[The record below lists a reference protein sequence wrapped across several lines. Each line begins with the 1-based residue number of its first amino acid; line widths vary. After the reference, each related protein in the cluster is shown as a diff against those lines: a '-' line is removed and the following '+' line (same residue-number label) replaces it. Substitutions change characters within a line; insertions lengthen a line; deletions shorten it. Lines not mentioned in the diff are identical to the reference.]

1 MNLLRG
7 AGISEIDKNQDQ
19 VDELEKK
26 VNALMAQSEF
36 SNASAPAATQ
46 EVGVMMPSVQP
57 PPQPQL
63 VQPPLQQPLQQP
75 VVTVSNQQPLQQPV
89 VTVSNPVEP
98 PQQLAQA
105 AFCTGCGAPL
115 KPGAKFCTTC
125 GKSGP

>member
-36 SNASAPAATQ
+36 SNASAPAAAQ

-63 VQPPLQQPLQQP
+63 VQPPL
-75 VVTVSNQQPLQQPV
+75 QQPLQQPV